1 MGNSHTDGHGQA
13 RTGTDRKRG
22 RWFYLEPCGEV
33 RMQRSEVRGNR
44 TANSLL
50 TQGART
56 KRKRRKRFF
65 GGGGRKR
72 GRRGEAQP

>member
-1 MGNSHTDGHGQA
+1 
-13 RTGTDRKRG
+13 
-22 RWFYLEPCGEV
+22 
-33 RMQRSEVRGNR
+33 MQRSEVRGNR

-65 GGGGRKR
+65 GGGGRKTSEDNR
-72 GRRGEAQP
+72 QAFYLFS